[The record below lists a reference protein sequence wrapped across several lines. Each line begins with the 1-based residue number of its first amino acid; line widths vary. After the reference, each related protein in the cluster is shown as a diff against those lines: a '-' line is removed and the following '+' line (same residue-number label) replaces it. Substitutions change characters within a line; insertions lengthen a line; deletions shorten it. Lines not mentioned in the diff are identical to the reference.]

1 MDVPHVTILHQAPS
15 DCHSRVLFSVP
26 SLCCLHRDFQSLDIP
41 DFHWLKA
48 GVDVRGEIGV
58 GGTTV
63 FTSLAILAIWLLCGL
78 LVRISFV
85 SAFSRALERTISG
98 LIPGYSTYR
107 AIAEEKVANKAK
119 LLPYASALLNQGD
132 CQQPAFVIDKDDEGN
147 FVLFLPEI
155 PETNHGR
162 VVVAHR
168 DKVRLVPSL
177 SANELNVLLKN
188 LGKGLLSERAINR
201 KVA

>member
-1 MDVPHVTILHQAPS
+1 MSQFFTKLRQTVIAGFFF
-15 DCHSRVLFSVP
+15 LFPLYVVFIVISKAWTSLTSIGSKLASMFGVKSV
-26 SLCCLHRDFQSLDIP
+26 
-41 DFHWLKA
+41 
-48 GVDVRGEIGV
+48 IGV
-58 GGTTV
+58 GGTTL

-85 SAFSRALERTISG
+85 SAFSRTLERTISG
-98 LIPGYSTYR
+98 LIPGYATYR
-107 AIAEEKVANKAK
+107 AIAEEKVANKTK

-132 CQQPAFVIDKDDEGN
+132 CQHPAFVIDKDGEGN
-147 FVLFLPEI
+147 FVLFLPDI

-162 VVVAHR
+162 VVVAHQ

-188 LGKGLLSERAINR
+188 LGKGLLNDRATNR
-201 KVA
+201 EVA

>member
-1 MDVPHVTILHQAPS
+1 MSQFFTKLRQTVIAGFFF
-15 DCHSRVLFSVP
+15 LFPLYVVFIVISKAWTSLTSIGSKLASMFGVKSV
-26 SLCCLHRDFQSLDIP
+26 
-41 DFHWLKA
+41 
-48 GVDVRGEIGV
+48 IGV
-58 GGTTV
+58 GGTTL

-119 LLPYASALLNQGD
+119 LLPYASALLYQGD

-147 FVLFLPEI
+147 LVLFLPEI